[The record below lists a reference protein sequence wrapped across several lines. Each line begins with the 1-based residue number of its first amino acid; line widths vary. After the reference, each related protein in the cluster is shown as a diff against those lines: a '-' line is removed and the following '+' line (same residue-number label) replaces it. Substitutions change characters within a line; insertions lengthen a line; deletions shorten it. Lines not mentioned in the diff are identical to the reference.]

1 MTEARKEVWID
12 YTNHRGER
20 AWRHIL
26 PLSLAFENS
35 QWHPESQWI
44 MEAVDLDKNAI
55 RDFALASIH
64 EWRTTEPSVLPGPMP
79 KGQAGGEG
87 QVGWMGVEIGR

>member
-1 MTEARKEVWID
+1 MSDPRKEVWID

-26 PLSLAFENS
+26 PLGQISFENS
-35 QWHPESQWI
+35 QWHPETQWV

-55 RDFALASIH
+55 RDFALVSIH
-64 EWRTTEPSVLPGPMP
+64 EWRGSPPGGDVP
-79 KGQAGGEG
+79 
-87 QVGWMGVEIGR
+87 R